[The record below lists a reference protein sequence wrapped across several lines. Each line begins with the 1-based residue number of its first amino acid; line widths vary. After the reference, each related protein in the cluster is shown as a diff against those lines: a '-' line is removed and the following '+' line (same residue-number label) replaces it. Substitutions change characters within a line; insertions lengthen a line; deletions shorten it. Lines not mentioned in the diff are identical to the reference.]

1 MTRSPRAATSPLVPR
16 QARRGQGDLT
26 ARTPTPAW
34 DDPADALLTLAD
46 LGPDDPRRQVLRDRL
61 VEQHMPVV
69 RALAARYRH
78 LSEPL
83 DDLVQVGT
91 IGLIQAID
99 RFDPDR
105 GVPLAGY
112 ATPLILGEIR
122 RHLRDLAS
130 TVRIPRQVHEVQQRV
145 AVTTGELTQQLG
157 RAPTVAEIARA
168 SGVDPDLV
176 VETLEVRRARATV
189 PLDTTEPDGAGW
201 AGATMEE
208 VAGADRTNPALARDE
223 SALDDV
229 LHREALRPV
238 LARLDE
244 REKRILLLRFFRGL
258 SQREIATTLGISQ
271 MHVSRLLTRTL
282 ERIRAQVAGSGD

>member
-1 MTRSPRAATSPLVPR
+1 
-16 QARRGQGDLT
+16 
-26 ARTPTPAW
+26 
-34 DDPADALLTLAD
+34 
-46 LGPDDPRRQVLRDRL
+46 
-61 VEQHMPVV
+61 
-69 RALAARYRH
+69 
-78 LSEPL
+78 
-83 DDLVQVGT
+83 
-91 IGLIQAID
+91 
-99 RFDPDR
+99 
-105 GVPLAGY
+105 
-112 ATPLILGEIR
+112 
-122 RHLRDLAS
+122 
-130 TVRIPRQVHEVQQRV
+130 VHEVQQRV